1 MAKRFVRSQNGKYKS
16 LADKSAYLNGS
27 IIFNENESAISAFG
41 KDYVGV
47 SDESLDVKVENGTN
61 SANVQL
67 YANNT
72 MDGTTELAGQVT
84 IKGSDAQG
92 KKIIVTGDASN
103 GQVTLEHETI
113 TTTIIPEAGE
123 PTAANL
129 ANGDEFQLY
138 MPIEYVNGHVTKL
151 EKKAYKLNIP
161 KPVIPEGFTI
171 TPNVTDDEVINVKS
185 QTAGTNG
192 FSLELE
198 HSKTNVNYTSGVESK
213 SVGAGTTTVKVP
225 SISVNEY
232 GHVTGVEDKDITIT
246 IPTLPEEGV
255 IYSVTTGSVDG
266 SIAVNGND
274 VFVKGLEDMAYA
286 TVEDKILSLENGQL
300 KSTLTFTK
308 ETIDNAEYLIIKGI
322 DGQEIGKV
330 DTAEFVKDGMIESVV
345 MGDDNVLTITWNTDA
360 GKEATTINFTKYIDT
375 FTHYL
380 ARNGVKI
387 VEEGDTKY
395 YEADVKS
402 DDKYLEVSN
411 GKLATKGIDDAI
423 ADAIS
428 KIVIPENTD
437 TTYTFENGTA
447 GSFNVTPLNGT
458 KQNVTVDAE
467 HEVLD
472 SYTLSQGRTE
482 SYTVANTDTIV
493 GAIEKLDAACEKLD
507 EAWDWEI
514 LA

>member
-16 LADKSAYLNGS
+16 LGDKSAYLNGS

-72 MDGTTELAGQVT
+72 MDDTTALAGQVT
-84 IKGSDAQG
+84 IKGSDTQG

-113 TTTIIPEAGE
+113 TTTIIPETGE

-129 ANGDEFQLY
+129 SNGGEFQLY

-151 EKKAYKLNIP
+151 EKKAYKLTVDNT
-161 KPVIPEGFTI
+161 V
-171 TPNVTDDEVINVKS
+171 TPNVTDDDVINVKS

-266 SIAVNGND
+266 TIAVNGND
-274 VFVKGLEDMAYA
+274 VFIKGLEDMAYA

-330 DTAEFVKDGMIESVV
+330 DTAEFVKDGMIDTVT
-345 MGDDNVLTITWNTDA
+345 MTDNILTITWNTDA
-360 GKEATTINFTKYIDT
+360 GKEETTIDFSKYIDT
-375 FTHYL
+375 FTHYG
-380 ARNGVKI
+380 AENGIKV
-387 VEEGDTKY
+387 EGDKY
-395 YEADVKS
+395 VGVVKENDPYLSVGADGF
-402 DDKYLEVSN
+402 Y
-411 GKLATKGIDDAI
+411 TKGIDDAI

-447 GSFNVTPLNGT
+447 GSFDVTPLNGT

-467 HEVLD
+467 HEVID
-472 SYTLSQGRTE
+472 SYSRTA
-482 SYTVANTDTIV
+482 SNFVANTDTIV
-493 GAIEKLDAACEKLD
+493 GAIEKLD

>member
-16 LADKSAYLNGS
+16 LGDKSAYSNGS

-61 SANVQL
+61 SVNVQL

-72 MDGTTELAGQVT
+72 MNDETALAGQVT
-84 IKGSDAQG
+84 IKGSDTQG

-113 TTTIIPEAGE
+113 ATTIIPETGE

-129 ANGDEFQLY
+129 SNGGEFQLY

-151 EKKAYKLNIP
+151 EKKAYKLTVDNT
-161 KPVIPEGFTI
+161 V
-171 TPNVTDDEVINVKS
+171 TPNVTADSVVNVKS
-185 QTAGTNG
+185 QTPGTNG

-232 GHVTGVEDKDITIT
+232 GHITGVEDKDINIT

-330 DTAEFVKDGMIESVV
+330 DTAEFVKDGMIDTIT
-345 MGDDNVLTITWNTDA
+345 MTDNILTITWNTDA
-360 GKEATTINFTKYIDT
+360 GKESTTIDFSKYIDT
-375 FTHYL
+375 FTHYD

-387 VEEGDTKY
+387 VEDGEKTY

-411 GKLATKGIDDAI
+411 GKLATKGIDTAI

-437 TTYTFENGTA
+437 TTYTFENGSA
-447 GSFNVTPLNGT
+447 GSFDVTPLNGT

-467 HEVLD
+467 HEVID
-472 SYTLSQGRTE
+472 SYSRTT
-482 SYTVANTDTIV
+482 SNFVANTDTIV
-493 GAIEKLDAACEKLD
+493 GAIENLDA
-507 EAWDWEI
+507 AWDWEI